1 MVSLR
6 YFESQASVCAPLPNQ
21 NTPVQTKPPA
31 QPIIGLAGLLG
42 MVELAQRLGTSRNAE
57 PQERAACLTEQFP
70 PASRE
75 EVPTDLG
82 GAAAA
87 KPQASGG
94 AAGQTPGTPDGDKGE
109 RRHGFMGGG

>member
-6 YFESQASVCAPLPNQ
+6 YFESQASVRSI
-21 NTPVQTKPPA
+21 T
-31 QPIIGLAGLLG
+31 QP
-42 MVELAQRLGTSRNAE
+42 QCPRTDKTSGAAYHWTR
-57 PQERAACLTEQFP
+57 RAAGNGRAGTEARNFPKRGATGACSMSDGAIP

-87 KPQASGG
+87 KPQTSGG
-94 AAGQTPGTPDGDKGE
+94 GAGQTPGTPNGDKGE
-109 RRHGFMGGG
+109 RRHGFMGGE

>member
-1 MVSLR
+1 
-6 YFESQASVCAPLPNQ
+6 
-21 NTPVQTKPPA
+21 
-31 QPIIGLAGLLG
+31 

-57 PQERAACLTEQFP
+57 PQERAACLMEQFP

-87 KPQASGG
+87 KPQTSGG
-94 AAGQTPGTPDGDKGE
+94 AGQTPGTPNGDKGE
-109 RRHGFMGGG
+109 RRHGFMGGE